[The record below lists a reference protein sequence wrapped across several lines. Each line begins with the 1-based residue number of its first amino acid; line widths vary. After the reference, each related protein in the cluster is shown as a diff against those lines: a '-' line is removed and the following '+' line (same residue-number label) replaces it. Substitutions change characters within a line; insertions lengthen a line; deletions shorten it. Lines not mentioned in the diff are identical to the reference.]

1 MEWIALALFGTF
13 AALGFGWRSW
23 LQHRRTGSTGFHG
36 ISGTVGSAEW
46 CGGVGFVLALIV
58 AVAAPVLQL
67 LGFVSPLL
75 QSNSTHIAGIALA
88 LVGIGATV
96 YAQIDMGESWRIGV
110 DAGETTT
117 LVRDGVFGMARN
129 PIFTAM
135 LAFGLGITL
144 VTPNVV
150 ALIGFMVLMSSIQLQ
165 VRRVEEPHLLGRHG
179 ESYREYLAT
188 VGRFVPGVGLVR

>member
-1 MEWIALALFGTF
+1 MEWIAVTLFGTF

-36 ISGTVGSAEW
+36 ISGRFGSAEW

-75 QSNSTHIAGIALA
+75 QSNSIHIAGIALA

-117 LVRDGVFGMARN
+117 LVRDGVFGTARN

-165 VRRVEEPHLLGRHG
+165 VRRVEEPYLLAQHG
-179 ESYREYLAT
+179 ATYREYLAT